1 MFGIPLAAMFP
12 TSEIARPALS
22 ILHHHHESPRTT
34 GRRPVRSLTA
44 AAPVIQ
50 NIFPH
55 LRRVAVRC
63 STPTTTARRASALAD
78 RAASGD
84 P

>member
-1 MFGIPLAAMFP
+1 MFGIPLAATFP
-12 TSEIARPALS
+12 ISEIARPALS

-50 NIFPH
+50 SIFPH
-55 LRRVAVRC
+55 LR
-63 STPTTTARRASALAD
+63 
-78 RAASGD
+78 D
-84 P
+84 PLS

>member
-1 MFGIPLAAMFP
+1 MFGIPLAATFP
-12 TSEIARPALS
+12 ISEVARAALS

-50 NIFPH
+50 NIFLH

-63 STPTTTARRASALAD
+63 STPITRRFYSATTPTGSKTK
-78 RAASGD
+78 
-84 P
+84 